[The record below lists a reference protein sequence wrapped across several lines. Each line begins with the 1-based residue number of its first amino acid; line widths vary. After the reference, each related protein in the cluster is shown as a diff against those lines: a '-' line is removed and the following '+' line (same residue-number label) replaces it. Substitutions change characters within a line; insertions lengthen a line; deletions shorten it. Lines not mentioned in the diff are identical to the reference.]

1 MYQSFRILRLVFL
14 VIFAVVCAGLWGY
27 QLLYVWPKRACE
39 AKGDWWDWQD
49 RACGIPMPLT
59 SLTHRP
65 YHPVQKPPAR

>member
-1 MYQSFRILRLVFL
+1 MYQSFTILRRIML
-14 VIFAVVCAGLWGY
+14 VIFALVCVGLWGY
-27 QLLYVWPKRACE
+27 QLLYAIPRKACE

-65 YHPVQKPPAR
+65 AHPVKAPGA